1 MLFRKNKNTFLNYM
15 KNIKIIVS
23 RYNEDIEW
31 TNNFKK
37 NIILYNKGNELPS
50 EYNSIIL
57 PNVGREGHTYYYHIY
72 NNYDNLADYNIFL
85 QGNPFD
91 HSPHIIDDIKN
102 ILNDENL
109 ELSFKFLSN
118 IVISCNLYFCNYHHN
133 LPLREVYNKI
143 FNINISNKNIEF
155 GVGAQFI
162 VSKETILKNSKEFYY
177 NIIKLLDYS
186 VNPIEGYVIE
196 RFHKTIFSFNSK
208 IIDRFDI
215 DVYKELNNDLKYLS
229 DESLL
234 NHYFE
239 HGFNEKRLCNLPNN
253 FDLDAYRELNEDL
266 KYLSNYEIKKH
277 FFEYGLN
284 EGRQYNYNLP
294 DSFDLEAYRELNED
308 LKYLSNSKIKKHFF
322 EYGLNEGRHF
332 NYNLPDNFDLNK
344 YRELN
349 EDLRYLSDTELKKH
363 FFEYGQIESRN
374 YS

>member
-1 MLFRKNKNTFLNYM
+1 MLEEKDIL
-15 KNIKIIVS
+15 II
-23 RYNEDIEW
+23 
-31 TNNFKK
+31 
-37 NIILYNKGNELPS
+37 
-50 EYNSIIL
+50 
-57 PNVGREGHTYYYHIY
+57 YHIY

-85 QGNPFD
+85 QGHPFD
-91 HSPHIIDDIKN
+91 HSPNIIDDIKN
-102 ILNDENL
+102 ILNDKNL
-109 ELSFKFLSN
+109 ELSFEFLTNKIRTCDLKNCSA
-118 IVISCNLYFCNYHHN
+118 HHN

-143 FNINISNKNIEF
+143 FNIDISNKNIEF

-162 VSKETILKNSKEFYY
+162 VSKKTILKNSKEFYY
-177 NIIKLLDYS
+177 NIIKLLDHS

-229 DESLL
+229 DESLVS
-234 NHYFE
+234 HYFE

-284 EGRQYNYNLP
+284 EGRY
-294 DSFDLEAYRELNED
+294 S
-308 LKYLSNSKIKKHFF
+308 
-322 EYGLNEGRHF
+322 
-332 NYNLPDNFDLNK
+332 NYNLPDNFHLNK
-344 YRELN
+344 YREN
-349 EDLRYLSDTELKKH
+349 NPDLIYLSDTELKNH
-363 FFEYGQIESRN
+363 FFEYGKVEDRT